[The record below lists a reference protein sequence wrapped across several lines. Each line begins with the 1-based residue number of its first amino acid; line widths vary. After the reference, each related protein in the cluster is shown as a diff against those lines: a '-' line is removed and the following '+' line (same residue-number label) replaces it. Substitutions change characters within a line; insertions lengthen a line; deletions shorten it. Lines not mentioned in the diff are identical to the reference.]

1 MGGEAD
7 FGTDHHELV
16 DECQLWILKIFG
28 VFAWP
33 AHQNLTDIEEI
44 DFISVGIGPLPHD
57 KDSIVEGLPK
67 EGLSDDYRY
76 MCKKMGL
83 NMAPLPISTHN
94 EYKLFNEHITIISQT
109 NKTVTFNHY
118 KDIATSFLKQSDGK
132 NFPQK
137 LYQC

>member
-1 MGGEAD
+1 MGGETD

-33 AHQNLTDIEEI
+33 AHKNLIDTEET

-57 KDSIVEGLPK
+57 KDCIIEGIPK
-67 EGLSDDYRY
+67 KGLSDDYRY
-76 MCKKMGL
+76 MCQKMGL

-94 EYKLFNEHITIISQT
+94 EYKLF
-109 NKTVTFNHY
+109 K
-118 KDIATSFLKQSDGK
+118 
-132 NFPQK
+132 
-137 LYQC
+137 